1 VERNEFLESDGLF
14 WESDTHE
21 WFNDKIST
29 RYARKNSVL
38 WGSGEQEDSL
48 DVMCFVVRN
57 KDTGDYDRVIMDKPT
72 NEVIYSTKSLEDL
85 GFYIDKLKVIK
96 RLKDDE

>member
-1 VERNEFLESDGLF
+1 MERNEFLESDGLF

-38 WGSGEQEDSL
+38 WGSGKQEDSL

-57 KDTGDYDRVIMDKPT
+57 KATGDYDRVVMDKPT
-72 NEVIYSTKSLEDL
+72 NEVIYSTKGLEDL
-85 GFYIDKLKVIK
+85 SFYIDKLKVIK